1 MPAATVEVRYNYTP
15 EQETQ
20 IIDAIHRAMM
30 SALKTPDWD
39 RTIRLICHDPRRF
52 SVDIGKGERYTLVI
66 FDMFQGRSI
75 EAKRALYTAIVANLQ
90 ECGIPKEEVM
100 ILLREH
106 PAENWGIRGG
116 QAACDVDVGFKV
128 NV

>member
-1 MPAATVEVRYNYTP
+1 MLGRK
-15 EQETQ
+15 EQME
-20 IIDAIHRAMM
+20 D
-30 SALKTPDWD
+30 S
-39 RTIRLICHDPRRF
+39 
-52 SVDIGKGERYTLVI
+52 
-66 FDMFQGRSI
+66 
-75 EAKRALYTAIVANLQ
+75 VANLQ

-106 PAENWGIRGG
+106 PVENWGIRGG